1 MSDSAAGRPGA
12 PTSRGSM
19 PGLEA
24 TSIPNL
30 RDVGGY
36 ATRDGAS
43 VRRGIVFRSTDLS
56 RVTDADARVL
66 SGLGLATVVD
76 LRTEPERQ
84 AAPDRLPEGVRTLAL
99 DVLADREHGS
109 IAAHMK
115 ELLTDAAFA
124 REVLGDGRGAEYLR
138 GSYRDFV
145 LLPSARAAYRTL
157 LQTLLAGDADPVLV
171 HCTTG
176 KDRTGWASAVLL
188 LALGVDEDTVF
199 EDYLLTNERLLPVF
213 APVLEA
219 LTAKGVPRG
228 DLESVLGVRAE
239 YLATALAA
247 AEETFGSFDRYL
259 SDALG
264 LTDSGRALLRQ
275 RLLE

>member
-1 MSDSAAGRPGA
+1 MSDSAGRPGT
-12 PTSRGSM
+12 PTSRGPM
-19 PGLEA
+19 PGPEA

-157 LQTLLAGDADPVLV
+157 LQTLLTGDADPVLV

-247 AEETFGSFDRYL
+247 AEEAFGSFDRYL

-264 LTDSGRALLRQ
+264 LTDSGWALLRQ